1 MQAAIFYSKRV
12 NVISN
17 FDTAL
22 SAIRVLVSSDPVDL
36 TTIAK
41 GV

>member
-1 MQAAIFYSKRV
+1 MGLTAEVAAAV
-12 NVISN
+12 
-17 FDTAL
+17 DTAL
-22 SAIRVLVSSDPVDL
+22 SAIRVLISSEPVDL